1 MPLADPVTLSFKTT
15 GGVTSEHGNMNR
27 PNPMQ
32 DNATPTPS
40 KAASCPFATQAPQP
54 AQHAQSEQTASTAWP
69 PGPASGLMGW
79 GLLRRMS
86 RDLLGTLAQW
96 RVEHGDAIHLRIW
109 PEHQVVVTDP
119 ELVRELLVG
128 QHDAL
133 VRWEHGI

>member
-1 MPLADPVTLSFKTT
+1 
-15 GGVTSEHGNMNR
+15 
-27 PNPMQ
+27 
-32 DNATPTPS
+32 
-40 KAASCPFATQAPQP
+40 
-54 AQHAQSEQTASTAWP
+54 
-69 PGPASGLMGW
+69 MGW

-96 RVEHGDAIHLRIW
+96 RGEHGDAIHLRIW

-133 VRWEHGI
+133 VRWEHGISVFAQLHGHSVLVSEG